1 MWEAVSGSEGCVG
14 SCEWEGCVE
23 AVSGS
28 EGCVGSCEWE

>member
-1 MWEAVSGSEGCVG
+1 MGVRDVWEAVSES
-14 SCEWEGCVE
+14 EGCVE